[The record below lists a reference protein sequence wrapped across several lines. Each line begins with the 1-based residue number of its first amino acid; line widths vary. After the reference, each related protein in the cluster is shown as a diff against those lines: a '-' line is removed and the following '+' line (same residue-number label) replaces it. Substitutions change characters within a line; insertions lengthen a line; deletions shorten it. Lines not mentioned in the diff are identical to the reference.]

1 MKAGK
6 TKEAELLSP
15 SRLIGE
21 QGIQGGA
28 KEPVPMCFNCLNKL
42 AASLLEDLPDLQEV
56 RAKTLVVL
64 IAPSFAGPDLRS
76 IKAPLSYRGSNI
88 L

>member
-21 QGIQGGA
+21 QGRQGGA
-28 KEPVPMCFNCLNKL
+28 KDAVPMCFNCLNKL
-42 AASLLEDLPDLQEV
+42 AASLFEDLQEV
-56 RAKTLVVL
+56 RAKTPVIL
-64 IAPSFAGPDLRS
+64 ITPSLAGSDPRD
-76 IKAPLSYRGSNI
+76 IKMPLHIESLKYW
-88 L
+88 